1 MSMPDN
7 ALESAPPAAP
17 PAPAKE
23 PAWMRWI
30 GIAVFVAAIGVGAW
44 LRFRVLDLKP
54 LHSDE
59 GVNGWFLMRLYNGLE
74 LGNFGVNY
82 RYDPTNYHGPFL
94 YFAGLLPFL
103 LLGPSSIT
111 LRLLMALAGTGC
123 IGILWAVRRHLSWA
137 GLAMAAWLIAISPPL
152 VYFSRTAIHEIFVC
166 FFALSAVACFVR
178 CYEGSW
184 KKTTETFR
192 ANWLL
197 FAVVSCALLFTNKET
212 SIITFASF
220 VGAAAVAWFFSRT
233 TPEEI
238 PAPTKAD
245 KKKYK
250 SDSAAPEPGGPGFGA
265 VFVRHSAAIAIAL
278 GPVVILLL
286 KVKGK
291 RSWDFLTGTQQN
303 WIYVAAAFGVVSAIG
318 WLAGTRGETFQLRA
332 RIKRLAVIA
341 SPALGGFAFL
351 VMGPLLLLR
360 YLTGFMEKKGETPS
374 KPSGIA
380 ATADRMEARLVKRFQ
395 STFEHLSDYALA
407 YAWGAALVVIL
418 FTSFFNNPKGAW
430 DMFATYGTWVGRGHE
445 GAGHDKAFGYWIE
458 LMWEFDTPILL
469 MGMLGTAVALFRR
482 DRFGLFVS
490 SWAWSQ
496 WLVYSVISYKT
507 PWLNLNFTVPL
518 ALTAGLA
525 LREIAGGPDSAVGT
539 LLRSV
544 APKMP
549 AAPWVGSA
557 VVTAAVPFIVVTWP
571 VPAGPVLSPKD
582 PNANVSWWALGWDT
596 NFVHY
601 DDDRYAIIYVQ
612 TVREF
617 EGLVDRVDT
626 LLDKHGEKLGVW
638 VTSGDYWPMPFYLR
652 EWDKTVGYYQ
662 GKIPSGDTPSVV
674 VTASTQ
680 EAEMRD
686 SLAGYRRVPF
696 MLRPGVA
703 LSLFVEPSVYDPVF
717 GPPPGETPPE
727 PAPEDPA
734 LRKPGLVAEY
744 RYGIGC
750 TGEVLSRRV
759 DPVPYYG
766 GKDREFRAPLCVIWK
781 GFLNVVQEGEYAFGT
796 SSDDGS
802 WVYVDGKLVVD
813 NGGTH
818 GAVDR
823 EGVLRVLSPGLHPIE
838 VRYFD
843 AGGGAA
849 LDVWIRKRDEK
860 RGSLDSA
867 GGLFHD
873 VRWLEQPIQKAAA
886 PRGKAS
892 GVAGSGTP
900 ELLAP

>member
-1 MSMPDN
+1 MSTSD
-7 ALESAPPAAP
+7 STDAPPAAEA
-17 PAPAKE
+17 APAAPAQATQE

-30 GIAVFVAAIGVGAW
+30 GIAVFLAAVGVGGW
-44 LRFRVLDLKP
+44 LRLRMLDLKP

-59 GVNGWFLMRLYNGLE
+59 GVNGWFLMRLYNGLRDV
-74 LGNFGVNY
+74 GNWQVNY

-94 YFAGLLPFL
+94 YFAGLIPFF

-123 IGILWAVRRHLSWA
+123 IGVLWAVRRHLGWA
-137 GLAMAAWLIAISPPL
+137 GLAVAAWLLAVSPPL
-152 VYFSRTAIHEIFVC
+152 VYFSRTAIHEIFVA
-166 FFALSAVACFVR
+166 FFALAAVACFVR

-212 SIITFASF
+212 SVITFASF
-220 VGAAAVAWFFSRT
+220 VGAAAIAWFFSRT
-233 TPEEI
+233 SPEEI
-238 PAPTKAD
+238 PAPTRSE

-250 SDSAAPEPGGPGFGA
+250 ADSAAADAGGVA
-265 VFVRHSAAIAIAL
+265 TSARLLRYAAGLAIAL
-278 GPVVILLL
+278 GPVAILLHQ
-286 KVKGK
+286 VKGT
-291 RSWDFLTGTQQN
+291 RSWKFLGGTQQT
-303 WIYVAAAFGVVSAIG
+303 WIYVAAAFGLVSGIA
-318 WLAGTRGETFQLRA
+318 WFAGTRGETFQIRA
-332 RIKRLAVIA
+332 RLKRLAAIGA
-341 SPALGGFAFL
+341 PAIGGIAFL
-351 VMGPLLLLR
+351 LIGPLMLLR
-360 YLTGFMEKKGETPS
+360 YLAGLMAGKDGKKKEKGVLAS
-374 KPSGIA
+374 VSGV
-380 ATADRMEARLVKRFQ
+380 ADRAEARLVRRFD
-395 STFEHLSDYALA
+395 SSFEHLSDYALA
-407 YAWGAALVVIL
+407 YAWGLALVVIL
-418 FTSFFNNPKGAW
+418 FTSFFNNPQGAW

-445 GAGHDKAFGYWIE
+445 GAGHEKAFGYWIE
-458 LMWEFDTPILL
+458 LLWEFDTPILL
-469 MGMLGTAVALFRR
+469 MGMLGTAVALYRR
-482 DRFGLFVS
+482 DRFGLFVA

-525 LREIAGGPDSAVGT
+525 LREIAGGPDSAIGA
-539 LLRSV
+539 LLRSL
-544 APKMP
+544 APKVP
-549 AAPWVGSA
+549 SA
-557 VVTAAVPFIVVTWP
+557 SWIGTAAVTVAVPFVVVTWP

-582 PNANVSWWALGWDT
+582 PNANVSWWALNWDT

-601 DDDRYAIIYVQ
+601 DDDRYSIIYVQ

-617 EGLVDRVDT
+617 EGLVEHVET
-626 LLDKHGEKLGVW
+626 LLEKHGDKLGVW

-652 EWDKTVGYYQ
+652 TWDKTVGYYQ
-662 GKIPSGDTPSVV
+662 GKIPEGDTPSVV
-674 VTASTQ
+674 VTSSTQ

-686 SLAGYRRVPF
+686 ALAGYRRVPF

-717 GPPPGETPPE
+717 GPPPGEVLPE
-727 PAPEDPA
+727 AAPEDPA

-750 TGEVLSRRV
+750 TGEVLSRRI
-759 DPVPYYG
+759 DPVPKYG
-766 GKDREFRAPLCVIWK
+766 GRDREFRAPLCVTWK
-781 GFLNVVQEGEYAFGT
+781 GFLNVEQEGEYAFGT

-802 WVYVDGKLVVD
+802 WVYVDGKLALD

-843 AGGGAA
+843 AGGGAS
-849 LDVWIRKRDEK
+849 LEVWVRKRDEK
-860 RGSLDSA
+860 RGTLDSL

-873 VRWLEQPIQKAAA
+873 VRWLEEPVQKADLS
-886 PRGKAS
+886 P
-892 GVAGSGTP
+892 
-900 ELLAP
+900 